1 MTATHTATRTVAQGS
16 LSGSVATVS
25 SAASALGPASPPVAA
40 AVSASGPAAALGSA
54 AAPPDALAPHSDADD
69 AACAHSPA
77 APPSM
82 IRERAETVADVFKV
96 LADPSRVL
104 ILEALKEA
112 GELCVL
118 HLADS
123 VGMSQ
128 SAVSH
133 NLRLLRQAGLVARR
147 RDGRLVYYR
156 PDDDHVTGL
165 VALCADH
172 VAHREVFSGAFA
184 TAGAGGAARQE
195 RGTHAA

>member
-1 MTATHTATRTVAQGS
+1 M
-16 LSGSVATVS
+16 
-25 SAASALGPASPPVAA
+25 
-40 AVSASGPAAALGSA
+40 
-54 AAPPDALAPHSDADD
+54 
-69 AACAHSPA
+69 
-77 APPSM
+77 
-82 IRERAETVADVFKV
+82 ADVFKV

-104 ILEALKEA
+104 ILEALREA

-156 PDDDHVTGL
+156 PDDNHVTGL

-172 VAHREVFSGAFA
+172 VAHRTASGPDD
-184 TAGAGGAARQE
+184 TARRE
-195 RGTHAA
+195 RGSDA